1 MVGDAQGGIDP
12 KDSLATFRRFYPGT
26 HENVEHI
33 QAKSWAGDRW
43 APFCE
48 RLSFGLGELSK
59 FWPEV
64 MKPEGRIHFTS
75 SSTDNLAWGMEA
87 ATRSARRVANILDEA

>member
-1 MVGDAQGGIDP
+1 MGDAQGGIDP
-12 KDSLATFRRFYPGT
+12 KGSPETFRRFYPRT
-26 HENVEHI
+26 HDNAEHI
-33 QAKSWAGDRW
+33 QARSWASDRW

-48 RLSFGLGELSK
+48 RLSFGLGECGK

-64 MKPEGRIHFTS
+64 MKPEGRIHFAS

-87 ATRSARRVANILDEA
+87 ATRSARRVANILDKA